1 MLVMTYSEA
10 RANLSSF
17 LNQVLKDGEAII
29 KRADGNS
36 FKVTVDKQKSSSPF
50 SNVKPVIGKISK
62 EEILDFIHES
72 RER

>member
-17 LNQVLKDGEAII
+17 LNQVLKDGSAII

-36 FKVTVDKQKSSSPF
+36 FKVTVDNEEKKSPF
-50 SNVKPVIGKISK
+50 ENVTPVLGNLSK
-62 EEILDFIHES
+62 EEILDSIHEG
-72 RER
+72 RKR